1 MTDQTVN
8 ITITADEARTL
19 KYLLIK
25 EERVLGKLSQPWTTS
40 RVSGHEAEEAAELT
54 ALRQKIHNQI

>member
-1 MTDQTVN
+1 MTHNLT

-25 EERVLGKLSQPWTTS
+25 EERLLENQNQQFKKSAVADLIT
-40 RVSGHEAEEAAELT
+40 EEAAELT
-54 ALRQKIHNQI
+54 ALRQKIHN